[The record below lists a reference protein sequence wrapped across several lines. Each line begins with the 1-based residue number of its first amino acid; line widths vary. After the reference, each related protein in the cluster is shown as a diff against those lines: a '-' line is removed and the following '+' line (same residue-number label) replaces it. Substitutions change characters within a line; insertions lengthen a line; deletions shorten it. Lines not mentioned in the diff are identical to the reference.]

1 MKCVLCNITSSDSED
16 LKEHCI
22 DFHKANR
29 DNQFF
34 INLFKGQNNV
44 LHPRKCLRCDEFL
57 LNPQFK
63 VNYNFLVHYGAGRDH
78 FEEKLL
84 NYKCLGEI
92 QNYEITFTQHL

>member
-16 LKEHCI
+16 LKEHRI

-34 INLFKGQNNV
+34 INLFNGQNNV
-44 LHPRKCLRCDEFL
+44 LHPKKCLRCDEFL
-57 LNPQFK
+57 LNHQFK

-78 FEEKLL
+78 FEEQLL
-84 NYKCLGEI
+84 TCKCLGEI
-92 QNYEITFTQHL
+92 QNYEITFTQHS